1 MTHIQALNGPVTIW
15 LQLNTRIF
23 VIMSAGSL
31 LFLSEWG
38 MVCVCQTGCGPSLWC
53 HAQLTV
59 SSFITRQA
67 ERTWGVWHQNKHI
80 HCHTANTSA
89 STGQTAKEKRL
100 HFVILHFH
108 MFSREFS
115 PGGSLFLLSCQSEVD
130 LAMFHRFQIKWTPA
144 TQGSPPTDWFTQI
157 SANSTDF

>member
-1 MTHIQALNGPVTIW
+1 MGWEGSQRVSKALIQAKASGLHQYHRAILTHTSAPPIQNMTHIQALNGPVTIW

-59 SSFITRQA
+59 SPFMTSQGLRNYTTSSREDMRSLA
-67 ERTWGVWHQNKHI
+67 PKWAYPLS
-80 HCHTANTSA
+80 HCH
-89 STGQTAKEKRL
+89 QTVQRL
-100 HFVILHFH
+100 VKQLKKNI
-108 MFSREFS
+108 
-115 PGGSLFLLSCQSEVD
+115 
-130 LAMFHRFQIKWTPA
+130 
-144 TQGSPPTDWFTQI
+144 
-157 SANSTDF
+157 